1 MDVGTHALDIL
12 TGRVYPLK
20 LGFIGVVNRSQRDI
34 DSDKC
39 MVEALESDAEV
50 LKDHMQYWNIAHM
63 NGTKH
68 LAKTLRV
75 AQERKGVFLI

>member
-1 MDVGTHALDIL
+1 MDAGTHALDIL

-39 MVEALESDAEV
+39 MAEALESDVEV
-50 LKDHMQYWNIAHM
+50 FKDHMQHRNIAHM

-68 LAKTLRV
+68 VAKISESRRSGKV
-75 AQERKGVFLI
+75 CF